1 MHYKDIV
8 NIKNK
13 KYSINIR
20 LLAPVRNMEKKILM
34 IPMIFMLI
42 SAICFGSDLYFFINH
57 EKNLEDLQRNDG
69 GIIFV
74 HFLIVR

>member
-1 MHYKDIV
+1 
-8 NIKNK
+8 
-13 KYSINIR
+13 
-20 LLAPVRNMEKKILM
+20 MEKKILM